1 MRYYIIAGEASGD
14 LHGANLIKELKK
26 LDPNSEFRCWGGDLI
41 KNQTNHLVKHYKE
54 YSYMGFLE
62 VFLNLGKILKNI
74 SLCKRDILSY
84 NPDAIIYVDF
94 PGFNLRIAKWAK
106 SKNFINHFYISPQ
119 IWAWKQNRIKT
130 IKKVIDQMYVILPF
144 EKQFYK
150 NLNYKVH
157 YVGHPLLDVIKK
169 SEKTKSKENEKI
181 IALLPGSRDQEISKI
196 LPIML
201 SATKFFKDY
210 TFIICAAPS
219 KDKLFYNKYLDNENF
234 VNVKIAENQTYDIL
248 KRARAALVTS
258 GTATLETALIKTP
271 QIVCYKSSWISFQ
284 IGKFLLRNLKYISLV
299 NLILKKEAIKELIQQ
314 DLNTHKIR
322 KELGFVLENKG
333 RERIIRL
340 YNELEDLLDKKGAS
354 KDTAVRIYN
363 YHLESNS

>member
-26 LDPNSEFRCWGGDLI
+26 LDPNSEFRGWGGDLI
-41 KNQTNHLVKHYKE
+41 KNQINHLVKHYKE

-62 VFLNLGKILKNI
+62 VFLNLGKILRNI
-74 SLCKRDILSY
+74 SLCKKDILSY
-84 NPDAIIYVDF
+84 KPDAIIYVDF

-119 IWAWKQNRIKT
+119 IWAWKQNRIKK

-144 EKQFYK
+144 EKQFYEK
-150 NLNYKVH
+150 LNYKVH

-169 SEKTKSKENEKI
+169 SENNKLKENEKI
-181 IALLPGSRDQEISKI
+181 VALLPGSRDQEISKI
-196 LPIML
+196 LPVML
-201 SATKFFKDY
+201 STTKFFKDY

-219 KDKLFYNKYLDNENF
+219 KNKLFYNKYLDNTNS
-234 VNVKIAENQTYDIL
+234 VNVKIVENQTYDIL

-258 GTATLETALIKTP
+258 GTATLETALFKTP
-271 QIVCYKSSWISFQ
+271 QIVCYKSSWISFL

-299 NLILKKEAIKELIQQ
+299 NLILKKEAVKELIQQ

-322 KELGFVLENKG
+322 KELSCILENKG
-333 RERIIRL
+333 RERIMKQ
-340 YNELEDLLDKKGAS
+340 YDELEDLLNKKGAS
-354 KDTAVRIYN
+354 KDTAVRIFK